1 MAEKDWEPF
10 RTYLKELL
18 RDAPVRRLIEQRTDI
33 APRTLARWVSGE
45 TEEPDR
51 KRLLSLL
58 HALPQYREALVVA
71 MRKALPDFDAPLLD
85 TTRSLVE
92 DVPMDFWVR
101 LLETHAQ
108 TPKHLHFT
116 SLVNLIFLQLQSY
129 IDPEYTGVQLLVV
142 QCSPPSSPDQ
152 PVRSL
157 REVMQMKTH
166 QSGLKSPGESLFVGA
181 ESLCGYSV
189 SVCQANVVQNTLEER
204 RIPVR
209 RIPDERSAAAY
220 PIQRGGAVAG
230 CFLVS
235 SPQADFFS
243 ERLQYVLQIYAYL
256 LSLAFETDQFYV
268 PERLRLR
275 PMPAFSL
282 QHPYIAQF
290 QQRVLALLQREASLS
305 QTQAE
310 TQVWQQIE
318 VALLAE
324 PIDLS
329 QERRAEHADAN

>member
-58 HALPQYREALVVA
+58 QALPQYRETLVVA
-71 MRKALPDFDAPLLD
+71 IRKALPDFDAPLLD

-92 DVPMDFWVR
+92 DLPMDFWVR

-108 TPKHLHFT
+108 TPKNLHFT

-129 IDPEYTGVQLLVV
+129 IDPEYTGVQLVVV
-142 QCSPPSSPDQ
+142 QCSPPNSPDQ

-157 REVMQMKTH
+157 RQVMQMKTH
-166 QSGLKSPGESLFVGA
+166 QSPLKSPGESLFLGA

-204 RIPVR
+204 RLPVR
-209 RIPDERSAAAY
+209 RIPDERSVAAY

-256 LSLAFETDQFYV
+256 LSLAFETDQFYA
-268 PERLRLR
+268 PERIRLR
-275 PMPAFSL
+275 PMPAASI

-290 QQRVLALLQREASLS
+290 QERVMTLLQRDVSLS
-305 QTQAE
+305 RGQAE
-310 TQVWQQIE
+310 RDAWQQIE
-318 VALLAE
+318 EALLAHAS
-324 PIDLS
+324 DL
-329 QERRAEHADAN
+329 QESRSTDHANTD